1 MKRLFLTFVTILF
14 ATAAMAQTNLAV
26 PAGTALRVKLDRM
39 LTTFSNKAG
48 DQFTGHLSQAVI
60 LDGRTIVPL
69 GAMVE
74 GKVTK
79 VSEPRRIKGKATIGI
94 LPQTV
99 VLPGGER
106 YPLDAT
112 LVDTN
117 LRDGS
122 DVNEEGQFK
131 GRAHGRN
138 DLAELGAGVGGGM
151 IAGGLIGAVPGALIG
166 GGVGATASTVHY
178 LARHQSTMIPSG
190 TELILE
196 LNRPLLMN
204 STSSGQ

>member
-1 MKRLFLTFVTILF
+1 
-14 ATAAMAQTNLAV
+14 
-26 PAGTALRVKLDRM
+26 
-39 LTTFSNKAG
+39 
-48 DQFTGHLSQAVI
+48 
-60 LDGRTIVPL
+60 
-69 GAMVE
+69 MVE

-131 GRAHGRN
+131 GRAHDRN

-151 IAGGLIGAVPGALIG
+151 IAGGLIGGRSRSSDRRWSWRNRIQRALSRTSPVDNDSIRDRVDIG
-166 GGVGATASTVHY
+166 
-178 LARHQSTMIPSG
+178 IEPSAD
-190 TELILE
+190 
-196 LNRPLLMN
+196 
-204 STSSGQ
+204 

>member
-1 MKRLFLTFVTILF
+1 MKKLFLSLAAMLF
-14 ATAAMAQTNLAV
+14 ATAAWSQTV
-26 PAGTALRVKLDRM
+26 PAGTALKVKLDRM

-48 DQFTGHLSQAVI
+48 DQFTGHLSEAI
-60 LDGRTIVPL
+60 TLDGKTVIPA
-69 GAMVE
+69 GATVE

-79 VSEPRRIKGKATIGI
+79 VNEPRRITGKPTIGI
-94 LPQTV
+94 LPQAV

-106 YPLDAT
+106 YLLDAT

-131 GRAHGRN
+131 GRGHDRN
-138 DLAELGAGVGGGM
+138 DMAELAAGTGGGL
-151 IAGGLIGAVPGALIG
+151 IVGGLIGGVPGALIG
-166 GGVGATASTVHY
+166 GGVGATASTAHWFV
-178 LARHQSTMIPSG
+178 RHRSAMIPSG

-204 STSSGQ
+204 SASGQ